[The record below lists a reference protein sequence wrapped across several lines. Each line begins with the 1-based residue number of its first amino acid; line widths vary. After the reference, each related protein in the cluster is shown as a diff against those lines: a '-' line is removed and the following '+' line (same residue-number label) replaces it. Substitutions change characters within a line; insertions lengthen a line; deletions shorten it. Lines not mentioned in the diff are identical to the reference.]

1 MSEQQN
7 RYGAVYFRK
16 LDLNAVTPEYKTEG
30 SAGADI
36 SSIEEVMLEP
46 GDTRAIHT
54 GIVVAVPRGGEMQVR
69 TRSGLALKGIVVAN
83 SPGTIDWD
91 YRGEVM
97 VILHNQSRKIFKVE
111 KGMRIAQLLFAP
123 VCRYN
128 FIEADALDETE
139 RGAKGFGST
148 GLT

>member
-1 MSEQQN
+1 MQTTQP
-7 RYGAVYFRK
+7 YYPQVHFRK
-16 LDLNAVTPEYKTEG
+16 LDPSAVTPVYKTEG

-36 SSIEEVMLEP
+36 SSVEEVTLKP
-46 GDTRAIHT
+46 GDIRAIHT
-54 GIVVAVPRGGEMQVR
+54 GIAVAVPKGGEMQVR

-83 SPGTIDWD
+83 SPGTVDWD

-97 VILHNQSRKIFKVE
+97 VILHNQGKGVFVVE
-111 KGMRIAQLLFAP
+111 KGMRIAQVLFAP

-128 FIEADALDETE
+128 FTEVETLDETE
-139 RGAKGFGST
+139 RGAGGFGST